1 MSKKT
6 KTGAKVAAGRAE
18 PRLQSDETTG
28 FIPRVTLLHEVR
40 PFMGMSEAQISAT
53 VRQAQGHHPSG
64 RDRVLQ
70 SLFTVRND
78 ATVGDALDT
87 INLLLYQAHGGVTTM
102 SEDTNLEEAM
112 RAKAWGLV
120 QLIEQAQAALS
131 VVDNVRH
138 MPQPALRVEL

>member
-1 MSKKT
+1 M
-6 KTGAKVAAGRAE
+6 
-18 PRLQSDETTG
+18 
-28 FIPRVTLLHEVR
+28 
-40 PFMGMSEAQISAT
+40 
-53 VRQAQGHHPSG
+53 
-64 RDRVLQ
+64 
-70 SLFTVRND
+70 RND

-87 INLLLYQAHGGVTTM
+87 INHLLYQAHGGVTTM

-138 MPQPALRVEL
+138 MPQPALRVEP